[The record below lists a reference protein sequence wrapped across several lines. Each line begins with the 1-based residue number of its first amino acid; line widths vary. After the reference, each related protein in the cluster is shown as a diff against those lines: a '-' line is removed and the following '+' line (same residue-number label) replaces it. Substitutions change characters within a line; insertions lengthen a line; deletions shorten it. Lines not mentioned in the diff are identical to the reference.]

1 MGIVFITVS
10 NLFAIYPAQITRFTI
25 DYVSSS
31 YQKYSIVKDTNLK
44 DLLFSS
50 YSKVFLFFFLI
61 IIVSTLLKGLF
72 MFFMRQTIIIMSRLI
87 EFDMKNEVFKKY
99 QALDLPFYR
108 KNNTGDLMARISE
121 DVSQVRMYT
130 GPAIMYS
137 INLIVL
143 FILVIAAMVN
153 ISPIL
158 TFYVLLPL
166 PFLSF
171 GVYYVSNKIN
181 AKSKLIQKQVS
192 TLSTFVQE
200 AFSGIRVI
208 KAFNRE
214 AHSVNELKNESE
226 KYKELSLS
234 LVRTDA
240 LFQPVITLLI
250 GLSSIFT
257 IYVGGLEAIKGNI
270 TLGNIAEFVIYVNML
285 VWPVTAIGWVSSIIQ
300 KAAASQTRINEFL
313 DTKSSIQNDTSI
325 NTIVNGKIEFK
336 NVSFTYPDS
345 RIVALKNVSF
355 IINKGETLAVIG
367 KTGSGKSTIAA
378 LVCGLYSN
386 FEGEILIDDKPIK
399 QQNIYDLRK
408 QIGYVPQDVFLFSD
422 SIKNNIAFGFE
433 DAKINLNT
441 EKIIQ
446 AAKDACVYE
455 NIIAFADGFDTKIGE
470 RGVTLSGGQKQRLS
484 IARAIIKNPELLI
497 FDDCLSAVDT
507 ETESKILKNLK
518 HIMKG
523 KTSILIS
530 HRVSTVKNA
539 TNIIVIEDGEIV
551 EKGSHAKLTENKG
564 VYYNLYQSQLLKNE
578 FETIN

>member
-1 MGIVFITVS
+1 MGVLFITVS

-25 DYVSSS
+25 DYVGSS
-31 YQKYSIVKDTNLK
+31 YQKYSIIKQTNLS

-50 YSKVFLFFFLI
+50 YSKVFLFFFVI
-61 IIVSTLLKGLF
+61 IIASTLLKGLF

-87 EFDMKNEVFKKY
+87 EYDMKNEIFKKY
-99 QALDLPFYR
+99 QELDLTFYR

-137 INLIVL
+137 INLIVM
-143 FILVIAAMVN
+143 FILVIATMVN
-153 ISPIL
+153 INSTL

-181 AKSKLIQKQVS
+181 KKSKLIQKQVS

-214 AHSVNELKNESE
+214 NYSVNELKTESE

-234 LVRTDA
+234 LVKTDA

-257 IYVGGLEAIKGNI
+257 IYIGGLEAIKGNI

-313 DTKSSIQNDTSI
+313 DTYPTIQYNHKALTKF
-325 NTIVNGKIEFK
+325 NGKIEFK

-345 RIVALKNVSF
+345 GITALKNVSF
-355 IINKGETLAVIG
+355 VINKGETLAIIG
-367 KTGSGKSTIAA
+367 KTGSGKTTIAA
-378 LVCGLYSN
+378 LICGLYSN
-386 FEGEILIDDKPIK
+386 FEGSILIDNDPIREI
-399 QQNIYDLRK
+399 NIYDLRK
-408 QIGYVPQDVFLFSD
+408 QLGYVPQDVFLFSD
-422 SIKNNIAFGFE
+422 SIKNNIAFGFDNSE
-433 DAKINLNT
+433 IDSNMD
-441 EKIIQ
+441 KIIL
-446 AAKDACVYE
+446 AAKNACVYE
-455 NIIAFADGFDTKIGE
+455 NIIAFKEGFETKVGE
-470 RGVTLSGGQKQRLS
+470 RGVTLSGGQKQRIS
-484 IARAIIKNPELLI
+484 IARAIIKNPNLLL

-507 ETESKILKNLK
+507 ETESKILENLK
-518 HIMKG
+518 LVMQN
-523 KTSILIS
+523 KTSVIIS

-539 TNIIVIEDGEIV
+539 TTIIVLDNGEIL
-551 EKGSHAKLTENKG
+551 EKGNHLALLERKAF
-564 VYYNLYQSQLLKNE
+564 YYSMHNSQLLKE
-578 FETIN
+578 QVETNN